1 MLRQTKASCLGL
13 GSGLDE
19 GMGGPVVTC
28 ALSECEGQCVGRR
41 GAQVGG
47 CGGRLWWEAVVGGYG
62 GGLWWEAVGACGSM
76 YKRSIAASRGT
87 WRVGAG
93 PPLRAWAWT
102 ATRSWCSEAC
112 VVRGRA
118 WARVGVPTLHGQG
131 FYVKIYA

>member
-1 MLRQTKASCLGL
+1 MSVQKGAQA
-13 GSGLDE
+13 DE
-19 GMGGPVVTC
+19 GVLLRVGLRARRGAVVPC
-28 ALSECEGQCVGRR
+28 ALSECEGQCVGQY

-47 CGGRLWWEAVVGGYG
+47 CGER
-62 GGLWWEAVGACGSM
+62 LWWEAVGACGSM

-118 WARVGVPTLHGQG
+118 WARVGVAYPAWARPLL
-131 FYVKIYA
+131 